1 MPEHRSILIVVNPI
15 SGRGRG
21 SRTARAVAE
30 ILGPRNAEVAVRETT
45 RVGDAEKITREA
57 AGSGD
62 SSPTCVVA
70 CGGDGTLQEVAH
82 ALATLNDSLG
92 DACPAMG
99 LAPAGRCNDFA
110 RGLGISSDPA
120 AIADVLLAG
129 TPRAVDLGR
138 VNGRHFCTVATMGV
152 DAEVSSFVDR
162 MKMPLRG
169 TAAYIYGALWVL
181 SRYRPRRVRIT
192 GDFGTIEQPV
202 FLASSANTSSY
213 GGAIEIVPGADP
225 TEGWLDLCLIDRV
238 SRIRAFAILWA
249 VLSGRHRHR
258 KEVRFIRT
266 RRLRIEA
273 DEQLEVWADGER
285 IAHTPVDIEVVPK
298 AVRVLL
304 PTAGT
309 RRRVPGPGGD
319 G

>member
-1 MPEHRSILIVVNPI
+1 MPEQRPILIVVNPI
-15 SGRGRG
+15 AGRGRG
-21 SRTARAVAE
+21 LRTARAVAE
-30 ILGPRNAEVAVRETT
+30 ILGLRSPNVTVRETA
-45 RVGDAEKITREA
+45 RVGDAEKITRDA
-57 AGSGD
+57 AGKGD

-70 CGGDGTLQEVAH
+70 CGGDGTMQEVAH

-92 DACPAMG
+92 ESCPVMG

-110 RGLGISSDPA
+110 RELKVSSDPS
-120 AIADVLLAG
+120 AIADTLLEG
-129 TPRAVDLGR
+129 TPQPIDLGR
-138 VNGRHFCTVATMGV
+138 VNDRHFCTVATMGV
-152 DAEVSSFVDR
+152 DADVSSFVDR
-162 MKMPLRG
+162 MKMPLHG

-181 SRYRPRRVRIT
+181 SRYHPRRVRIA

-213 GGAIEIVPGADP
+213 GGAIEIAPGADP
-225 TEGWLDLCLIDRV
+225 TDGWLDVCLIDRV

-285 IAHTPVDIEVVPK
+285 IAHTPVDIDVVPQ

-304 PTAGT
+304 PIARTPCRA
-309 RRRVPGPGGD
+309 PGPGR
-319 G
+319 